1 MLFLLEIAVVLV
13 FPAMAVRVWRR
24 SGARGLSRLTIGAL
38 CLLALA
44 ALVLASE
51 TAGNQLAATEGY
63 ITAAG
68 RLLALFTLAAGAPVL
83 AAAYAV
89 PAVAARVD
97 PRLLYAVAVLAALA
111 AVVISAVVVR
121 VALL

>member
-1 MLFLLEIAVVLV
+1 MLFLIEAAVVLV
-13 FPAMAVRVWRR
+13 FPAVAVRVWRR
-24 SGARGLSRLTIGAL
+24 SGMRGLSRLTTGTL
-38 CLLALA
+38 CVLALA
-44 ALVLASE
+44 VLVFASE
-51 TAGNQLAATEGY
+51 AAGNRVAATEGY

-68 RLLALFTLAAGAPVL
+68 RLLAVVTLAAGAPVL
-83 AAAYAV
+83 AVAYAV
-89 PAVAARVD
+89 PAAAARVD